1 MKEKIITLT
10 EILMN
15 AGFEIVGI
23 DVEASDIVRIRFTDL
38 NGLELLVNDS
48 FAMIKDGD
56 CSKEKLQQFK
66 KLVEKQYTLKDELE
80 SIDNDMFNKLLNAM
94 WKGSIRKKRND
105 LGSSNFLN
113 WTFSVSAAVTPCTS
127 VFLGAIANLVSYFTP
142 IDNTIWTK
150 NRRLFTFERL
160 ISH

>member
-10 EILMN
+10 EKLTN

-48 FAMIKDGD
+48 YAMIKEGD
-56 CSKEKLQQFK
+56 CSKVKLQQFRK
-66 KLVEKQYTLKDELE
+66 IIEKQYTIKDELE

-94 WKGSIRKKRND
+94 
-105 LGSSNFLN
+105 
-113 WTFSVSAAVTPCTS
+113 
-127 VFLGAIANLVSYFTP
+127 
-142 IDNTIWTK
+142 
-150 NRRLFTFERL
+150 
-160 ISH
+160 

>member
-10 EILMN
+10 ENLTN

-56 CSKEKLQQFK
+56 CSKEKLKQLK

-80 SIDNDMFNKLLNAM
+80 SIDNDMFHKLLNAM
-94 WKGSIRKKRND
+94 
-105 LGSSNFLN
+105 
-113 WTFSVSAAVTPCTS
+113 
-127 VFLGAIANLVSYFTP
+127 
-142 IDNTIWTK
+142 
-150 NRRLFTFERL
+150 
-160 ISH
+160 